1 MKRPRVDSLMLLSN
15 PCVADPRVKKEAE
28 TLAAG
33 GYSVRV
39 LGWDRTGN
47 HPRLDEGTFAIER
60 MSAQSFFGTG
70 LRQLG
75 GFLRFW
81 LWLILRGLALR
92 PRLVHCHDL
101 DTFPAGIVIAKLL
114 RVPLVF
120 DNHELYAEMQVGRMP
135 KAAIRLIGILER
147 GAMRMAT
154 QPVVVSHIAQE
165 YFARVRGDAVI
176 VGNWYSPMPRDAEA
190 ARAVRAELGIP
201 EDAFVIG
208 YVGGLPRAR
217 NFDPLFEAAA
227 ADRRL
232 YVLIAGAGDQAE
244 EIRRRAESLE
254 RLKFIGFTDQ
264 PQRYF
269 NAVDALFYLY
279 REDEHY
285 GKFSASNA
293 LGRAMSHA
301 RPLLTNDW
309 GENGLVMRQVDP
321 ALLLSA
327 PTSGEVLRV
336 VNLLRDP
343 AAASRVH
350 RSIEV
355 LARAE
360 YSWDS
365 AGDSLI
371 AVYRRLIPTEGS
383 SR

>member
-1 MKRPRVDSLMLLSN
+1 MKRPRIDSLMLLSN
-15 PCVADPRVKKEAE
+15 PCVADPRVQKEAE

-39 LGWDRTGN
+39 LGWDRTGH
-47 HPRLDEGTFAIER
+47 HPPLDEGTFAIER
-60 MSAQSFFGTG
+60 MSARSFFGTG

-81 LWLILRGLALR
+81 LWLIRRGLALR

-101 DTFPAGIVIAKLL
+101 DTFPPALVIAKLL

-120 DNHELYAEMQVGRMP
+120 DNHELYAEMQVGRMARP
-135 KAAIRLIGILER
+135 AVWLIAIIER
-147 GAMRMAT
+147 WAMRLAT
-154 QPVVVSHIAQE
+154 QPVVVSHIARE
-165 YFARVRGDAVI
+165 YFARVCGDAVI
-176 VGNWYSPMPRDAEA
+176 VGNWYSPVPRDAEA

-201 EDAFVIG
+201 DDAFAIG

-217 NFDPLFEAAA
+217 NFEPLFEAAA
-227 ADRRL
+227 ADRQL
-232 YVLIAGAGDQAE
+232 YVVIAGAGDQAE
-244 EIRRRAESLE
+244 EIRRRAESFE

-279 REDEHY
+279 REEEHY

-293 LGRAMSHA
+293 LGRAMSHG
-301 RPLLTNDW
+301 RPLFTNDW
-309 GENGLVMRQVDP
+309 GENGRVMRQVDP
-321 ALLLSA
+321 ALLLTA
-327 PTSGEVLRV
+327 PTAGEVLRV

-343 AAASRVH
+343 VIAARVH
-350 RSIEV
+350 HSIEE
-355 LARAE
+355 LARSH
-360 YSWDS
+360 YSWSS
-365 AGDSLI
+365 AGEALLG
-371 AVYRRLIPTEGS
+371 VYRRLIPMEGP